1 MPLPGFLFISLRHQS
16 TTPDQGELSEDRGP
30 QEVALSLPTLATTT
44 IDWEV
49 MVQEITRPRV
59 ETMREKEVHYFQY
72 LAGLFRLT
80 KAVQQ
85 SAQQALVEAEAT
97 LRGEDCEEDLME
109 SAGLGDDER
118 DPVEEEDEA
127 FTRNLVDQ
135 DFFD

>member
-16 TTPDQGELSEDRGP
+16 TTPDQGELSRDRGP
-30 QEVALSLPTLATTT
+30 PEAVPSLPTLATTT
-44 IDWEV
+44 IDWDA

-80 KAVQQ
+80 QAVQQ

-97 LRGEDCEEDLME
+97 LRGDDCEEELME
-109 SAGLGDDER
+109 SAALESDER
-118 DPVEEEDEA
+118 DSVEEEDEA